1 MNINDIFQTPAAQ
14 ADFIGADGLL
24 HCGVCGEA
32 KEAFFSDPIPG
43 VPDRHPV
50 HCRCRRE
57 VWERQEAESQVR
69 RHREKV
75 ARLKA
80 RCFKYPEM
88 QRWTF
93 DGAIQTRQYGIC
105 QKYAESWPEP
115 AETNTGLLLWGGVGT
130 GKSYLAA
137 CIANALLD
145 REVPVY
151 MTNLADVIGCGFDS
165 REEYFRRLCDA
176 PLLILD
182 DLGMERSTSFGQ
194 ETVFQVVDGRCIR
207 QKPLIVTTNLTLR
220 ELEDASSTDRFR
232 IYDRV
237 LSVTTPVR
245 FAGENLRARRRKET
259 MASMRA
265 ILKKGQRGDSDGQ

>member
-88 QRWTF
+88 QF
-93 DGAIQTRQYGIC
+93 SGA
-105 QKYAESWPEP
+105 AW
-115 AETNTGLLLWGGVGT
+115 A
-130 GKSYLAA
+130 
-137 CIANALLD
+137 
-145 REVPVY
+145 
-151 MTNLADVIGCGFDS
+151 
-165 REEYFRRLCDA
+165 
-176 PLLILD
+176 
-182 DLGMERSTSFGQ
+182 
-194 ETVFQVVDGRCIR
+194 
-207 QKPLIVTTNLTLR
+207 
-220 ELEDASSTDRFR
+220 
-232 IYDRV
+232 
-237 LSVTTPVR
+237 
-245 FAGENLRARRRKET
+245 RAR
-259 MASMRA
+259 A
-265 ILKKGQRGDSDGQ
+265 IWPPVSQTPCWTARSRYI

>member
-1 MNINDIFQTPAAQ
+1 MNINNISQTTAEQ
-14 ADFIGADGLL
+14 ADFRGPDGLL
-24 HCGVCGEA
+24 HCGACGEA

-43 VPDRHPV
+43 GPDRHPV

-57 VWERQEAESQVR
+57 AWEQREAESQAR
-69 RHREKV
+69 RHRETV
-75 ARLKA
+75 RRLKA

-88 QRWTF
+88 HSWVF
-93 DGAIQTRQYGIC
+93 EDAVQTSQYDIC

-115 AETNTGLLLWGGVGT
+115 ARTNTGLLLWGGVGT

-137 CIANALLD
+137 CIANALLEK
-145 REVPVY
+145 EVPVY
-151 MTNLADVIGCGFDS
+151 MTNLADVISHGFDG
-165 REEYFRRLCDA
+165 REEFIRRLCDV

-207 QKPLIVTTNLTLR
+207 RKPLIVTTNLTLR

-245 FAGENLRARRRKET
+245 FAGENLRARRRRET

>member
-1 MNINDIFQTPAAQ
+1 MNTNEIFQTTAEQ
-14 ADFIGADGLL
+14 ADFRGPDGLL
-24 HCGVCGEA
+24 HCGACGEA

-43 VPDRHPV
+43 GPDRHPV

-57 VWERQEAESQVR
+57 AWEQRETESQAR
-69 RHREKV
+69 RHRETV
-75 ARLKA
+75 RRLKA

-88 QRWTF
+88 HSWVF
-93 DGAIQTRQYGIC
+93 EDAVQTSQYDIC

-115 AETNTGLLLWGGVGT
+115 ARTNTGLLLWGGMGT

-137 CIANALLD
+137 CIANALL
-145 REVPVY
+145 EKEIPVY
-151 MTNLADVIGCGFDS
+151 MTNLSDVISHSFDG
-165 REEYFRRLCDA
+165 REELIRRLCDA

-207 QKPLIVTTNLTLR
+207 RKPLIVTTNLTLR

-245 FAGENLRARRRKET
+245 FAGENLRARQRKET